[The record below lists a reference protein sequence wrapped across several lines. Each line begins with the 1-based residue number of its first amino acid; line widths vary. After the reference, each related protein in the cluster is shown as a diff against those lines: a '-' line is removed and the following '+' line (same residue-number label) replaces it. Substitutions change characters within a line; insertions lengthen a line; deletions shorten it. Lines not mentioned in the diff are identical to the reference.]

1 MSVSM
6 PEYVPV
12 EVWPEKRRRTGEGGT
27 TSPFDPYA
35 GLSEGRKE
43 FPGAGGRSEGRGT
56 PVRYG
61 SLIGGNAG
69 IIRCRG
75 RSVEAGERMGS
86 ADAL

>member
-12 EVWPEKRRRTGEGGT
+12 GVWPEKRRRTGGGT

-35 GLSEGRKE
+35 GLSEGGKSFRGQAGCRKVGE
-43 FPGAGGRSEGRGT
+43 T
-56 PVRYG
+56 LVRYG

-75 RSVEAGERMGS
+75 RSAGAGERMGT